1 MTQELRIR
9 VEDMPHVMGKRRLVS
24 YFFLGWISVET
35 SCMARQGENP
45 NDMRSESERVKPRA
59 GGEPIERESLGY
71 VRASERSLEQRVLVA
86 LQGEPEWSNAT
97 INVEARDSTVWLKG
111 SVDTMNAKYRL
122 EEVVKRV
129 RGVESIENELA
140 IRVGEALEEFTRNA
154 DVARLRDEHG
164 RRTRRE

>member
-1 MTQELRIR
+1 
-9 VEDMPHVMGKRRLVS
+9 
-24 YFFLGWISVET
+24 
-35 SCMARQGENP
+35 
-45 NDMRSESERVKPRA
+45 
-59 GGEPIERESLGY
+59 
-71 VRASERSLEQRVLVA
+71 VLVA